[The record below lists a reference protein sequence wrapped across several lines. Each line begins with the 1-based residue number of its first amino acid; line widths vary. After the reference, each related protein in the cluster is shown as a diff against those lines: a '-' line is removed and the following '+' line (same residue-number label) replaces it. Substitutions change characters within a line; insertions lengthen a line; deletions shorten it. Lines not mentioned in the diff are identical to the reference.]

1 MFSKLHQY
9 NLSVLNASFLCAFRV
24 RVTLYKHEW
33 VVLDIFWVLLSF
45 YAILGIWL
53 GRFSR
58 SIDYFNT
65 NLARSLYSLTI
76 YHS

>member
-1 MFSKLHQY
+1 MFLKLYQY
-9 NLSVLNASFLCAFRV
+9 NLHLFILAERV

-33 VVLDIFWVLLSF
+33 VVLDIFWLLLSF
-45 YAILGIWL
+45 YSILGIWL

-58 SIDYFNT
+58 SIDYLNT
-65 NLARSLYSLTI
+65 NLARSFYNLTS